1 MIKKFIK
8 LVFAVMLVLGMT
20 TSTIYANDGSAT
32 ITIQRGN
39 DVTKSLTDMTVKAY
53 MVLDQVNDN
62 ETTPNKKQ
70 YSVTDAFKNF
80 FDIEKIKNKFDS
92 APTVYLGYDSDNSKL
107 VSTKTATADYIAI
120 NGAQL
125 DTTYPEADIISRLNA
140 NNCATFYTWVEKYI
154 DSSNLTPTKT
164 ATATEEDSVSLS
176 NLNEGYYALTFEAV
190 PSGISVIQG
199 ILVATPGSV
208 TLKAE
213 PLTVTKMVSKD
224 ENYFKKEISAAMSD
238 TLTYQVESKVP
249 TLTDYSNLTK
259 FEMKD
264 TLSHQQLVANSFSMT
279 VGDNAVTFNSQS
291 KEFTLVN
298 KKIAKAENITNNS
311 FIVKFETDILS
322 QYQGQEI
329 VLKYKAQM
337 TADAVNI
344 NENNLILTY
353 TNGPDTSVL
362 SDKTKVYTYG
372 MKINKK
378 FSDGSTN
385 HYADVKFKLYS
396 DANCNNQISLAGSD
410 GVYTTKAAGNTASD
424 SDLVLADDGSLTI
437 KGLDAGTY
445 YLKETATA
453 EADGFTLA
461 DVITVNLVAKNNDLQ
476 TLDSTSSATMD
487 EKELNVSI
495 TQENNTIIALATFDV
510 LNQKGFNLPTT
521 GGAGTWMITLGG
533 IALIAVAGSLYVV
546 SKKKKMN

>member
-92 APTVYLGYDSDNSKL
+92 APTVYLGYDSNNSKL

-154 DSSNLTPTKT
+154 DSLNLTPTKT

-199 ILVATPGSV
+199 ILVATPGNV

-213 PLTVTKMVSKD
+213 PLTVTKTVSKD
-224 ENYFKKEISAAMSD
+224 ERDFKEEISAAMSD
-238 TLTYQVESKVP
+238 TLTYQVKSKVP
-249 TLTDYSNLTK
+249 TLTDYSNLTQ

-279 VGDNAVTFNSQS
+279 VGDNAVTFDSQS
-291 KEFTLVN
+291 KEFTLN
-298 KKIAKAENITNNS
+298 TKTIAKAESITNNS
-311 FIVKFETDILS
+311 FIVKFKTDILS

-337 TADAVNI
+337 TEDAVNI
-344 NENNLILTY
+344 NDNNLELTY
-353 TNGPDTSVL
+353 RNGPDTSVL
-362 SDKTKVYTYG
+362 SDKTKVYTYC

-396 DANCNNQISLAGSD
+396 DANCNTQISLAGSN
-410 GVYTTKAAGNTASD
+410 GVYTTKAADNTASD
-424 SDLVLADDGSLTI
+424 GDLVLASDGSLTI

-453 EADGFTLA
+453 EDAGFTLA
-461 DVITVNLVAKNNDLQ
+461 DVIKVQLVAKNDELQ

-487 EKELNVSI
+487 GNVLKVSI
-495 TQENNTIIALATFDV
+495 TQENTISIALATFDV
-510 LNQKGFNLPTT
+510 LNQKGFDLPTT

-546 SKKKKMN
+546 SKKKKIN